1 MSKDTIYREDAI
13 EVLAIN
19 APFMSDEAYLKSY
32 DALKSIP
39 SADRP
44 QGEWMPCSERLPK
57 ESGEYLVYCEIFFIP
72 DHVDEPSS
80 RKGMAIAYYHRE
92 FNEWLGEDKV
102 YAWMSLPEPWK
113 GADDETE

>member
-44 QGEWMPCSERLPK
+44 QGEWIKHEHGFWTFVNDRGERDGWLPDY
-57 ESGEYLVYCEIFFIP
+57 ECNLCG
-72 DHVDEPSS
+72 S
-80 RKGMAIAYYHRE
+80 RAWR
-92 FNEWLGEDKV
+92 
-102 YAWMSLPEPWK
+102 YATNFCPNCGCRMK
-113 GADDETE
+113 GADDE

>member
-44 QGEWMPCSERLPK
+44 KGEWIPCSERLPEEETECLVTDSYGGIRHCVK
-57 ESGEYLVYCEIFFIP
+57 DKCGNNEFATYEEYMHI
-72 DHVDEPSS
+72 D
-80 RKGMAIAYYHRE
+80 AIA
-92 FNEWLGEDKV
+92 
-102 YAWMSLPEPWK
+102 WMPLPKAYEESEK
-113 GADDETE
+113 